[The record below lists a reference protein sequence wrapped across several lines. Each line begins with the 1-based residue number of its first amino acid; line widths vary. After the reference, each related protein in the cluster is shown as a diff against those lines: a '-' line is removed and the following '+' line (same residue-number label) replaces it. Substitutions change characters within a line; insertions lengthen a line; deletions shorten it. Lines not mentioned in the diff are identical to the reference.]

1 MKSKRGTG
9 DKVRR
14 KSSARLKPMKNVT
27 ESETIKD
34 QTAEALKTS
43 EEKYRKLAD
52 NALIG
57 IYTTNLKG
65 DILYVNDALV
75 DIFEYK
81 NAEEMKNEGVI
92 KNYKNA
98 RNRDEFISKIL
109 EHGAVSHFE
118 LEVITKT
125 GRTKNILINALLE
138 GENITGMMT
147 DITELKRIQSA
158 LKESEEKHRDLY
170 ENAPDMYY
178 EINSGGIITK
188 CNTTMEKMLG
198 YKKENLVGRHITDFF
213 TKKAEKLFRK
223 DFPGMK
229 KKGREFVVEREF
241 VRSDG
246 SMFTVSLRINKLFNS
261 RQEMIGTRTIARDI
275 TDLRR
280 AADKLSNSEKNY
292 RLILENIDE
301 IVYAVDLSHDFMHS
315 ETNFMSGQIEDILG
329 YKPEEFLADR
339 DLWSRLI
346 HPDDV
351 DMMKETTQK
360 IISARKKGVRLY
372 RLWNKT
378 TGNYRWLEDRVVPQ
392 IDKKGDVIGLFGV
405 ARDITERKLAEE
417 VLLEK
422 ERKYRT
428 IFEDSRDAVYIT
440 TREGRFLDLNE
451 AAVQLF
457 GYSREEMLELDVL
470 KIYADPADRERFKK
484 HIEERG
490 SVRDYELKFV
500 KKDGSVIICLITSS
514 LRISQDGT
522 ILGYQGIMRDITE
535 RKKIDEERLTFQK
548 LESIGLLAGGI
559 AHDFNNVLTAIMGNV
574 SLAMMY
580 ARPDSELFLRL
591 LEVEKA
597 SIRARDL
604 TLQLLTFSKGGKPV
618 KRTLSVAECIRESV
632 NLSLIASNVKY
643 EIDLPKKLR
652 IVEADQGQLGQ
663 AINNIIIN
671 ADQAMQHDG
680 YIRILAENVDLD
692 ERNDLDLPGGQYVR
706 ITIADHGPGIPKE
719 NLQRIFE
726 PYFSTKENA
735 QGLGLAVSHSIIKK
749 HEGLITVESAPGT
762 GAVFHIFLPATSRQ
776 VLEDETI
783 EEKPLK
789 AKRKVLLMDDE
800 EMIRFVASEIV
811 RQIGYD
817 IDLARNGEEALE
829 MYKNAMD
836 SGHPYD
842 AVILDL
848 TIPDGMGGQDT
859 IRHLIEIDPE
869 IKAIVSSG
877 YSNDPVMANFRDYGF
892 REVIAKPYKI
902 REMNR
907 VLYKVFNGQA
917 AD

>member
-1 MKSKRGTG
+1 
-9 DKVRR
+9 
-14 KSSARLKPMKNVT
+14 
-27 ESETIKD
+27 
-34 QTAEALKTS
+34 
-43 EEKYRKLAD
+43 
-52 NALIG
+52 
-57 IYTTNLKG
+57 
-65 DILYVNDALV
+65 
-75 DIFEYK
+75 
-81 NAEEMKNEGVI
+81 
-92 KNYKNA
+92 
-98 RNRDEFISKIL
+98 
-109 EHGAVSHFE
+109 
-118 LEVITKT
+118 
-125 GRTKNILINALLE
+125 
-138 GENITGMMT
+138 
-147 DITELKRIQSA
+147 
-158 LKESEEKHRDLY
+158 
-170 ENAPDMYY
+170 
-178 EINSGGIITK
+178 
-188 CNTTMEKMLG
+188 
-198 YKKENLVGRHITDFF
+198 
-213 TKKAEKLFRK
+213 
-223 DFPGMK
+223 
-229 KKGREFVVEREF
+229 
-241 VRSDG
+241 
-246 SMFTVSLRINKLFNS
+246 
-261 RQEMIGTRTIARDI
+261 
-275 TDLRR
+275 
-280 AADKLSNSEKNY
+280 
-292 RLILENIDE
+292 
-301 IVYAVDLSHDFMHS
+301 
-315 ETNFMSGQIEDILG
+315 
-329 YKPEEFLADR
+329 
-339 DLWSRLI
+339 
-346 HPDDV
+346 
-351 DMMKETTQK
+351 
-360 IISARKKGVRLY
+360 
-372 RLWNKT
+372 
-378 TGNYRWLEDRVVPQ
+378 
-392 IDKKGDVIGLFGV
+392 
-405 ARDITERKLAEE
+405 
-417 VLLEK
+417 
-422 ERKYRT
+422 
-428 IFEDSRDAVYIT
+428 
-440 TREGRFLDLNE
+440 
-451 AAVQLF
+451 
-457 GYSREEMLELDVL
+457 
-470 KIYADPADRERFKK
+470 
-484 HIEERG
+484 
-490 SVRDYELKFV
+490 
-500 KKDGSVIICLITSS
+500 
-514 LRISQDGT
+514 
-522 ILGYQGIMRDITE
+522 MRDITE

>member
-1 MKSKRGTG
+1 
-9 DKVRR
+9 
-14 KSSARLKPMKNVT
+14 
-27 ESETIKD
+27 
-34 QTAEALKTS
+34 
-43 EEKYRKLAD
+43 
-52 NALIG
+52 
-57 IYTTNLKG
+57 
-65 DILYVNDALV
+65 
-75 DIFEYK
+75 
-81 NAEEMKNEGVI
+81 
-92 KNYKNA
+92 
-98 RNRDEFISKIL
+98 
-109 EHGAVSHFE
+109 
-118 LEVITKT
+118 
-125 GRTKNILINALLE
+125 
-138 GENITGMMT
+138 
-147 DITELKRIQSA
+147 
-158 LKESEEKHRDLY
+158 
-170 ENAPDMYY
+170 
-178 EINSGGIITK
+178 
-188 CNTTMEKMLG
+188 
-198 YKKENLVGRHITDFF
+198 
-213 TKKAEKLFRK
+213 
-223 DFPGMK
+223 
-229 KKGREFVVEREF
+229 
-241 VRSDG
+241 
-246 SMFTVSLRINKLFNS
+246 
-261 RQEMIGTRTIARDI
+261 
-275 TDLRR
+275 
-280 AADKLSNSEKNY
+280 
-292 RLILENIDE
+292 
-301 IVYAVDLSHDFMHS
+301 
-315 ETNFMSGQIEDILG
+315 
-329 YKPEEFLADR
+329 
-339 DLWSRLI
+339 
-346 HPDDV
+346 
-351 DMMKETTQK
+351 
-360 IISARKKGVRLY
+360 
-372 RLWNKT
+372 LWNKT

-902 REMNR
+902 LVLPPLSHNR
-907 VLYKVFNGQA
+907 CSRHAEILESVPQPQRIS
-917 AD
+917 